1 MENIIF
7 HFLHQFRTKKMT
19 KFKKKHTFEN
29 AKIWVKIFSLEKNLF
44 LSVNIP
50 YKVSKKSPP
59 NNFFAL
65 QMSVLGCQKIALVM
79 DTFQR

>member
-1 MENIIF
+1 
-7 HFLHQFRTKKMT
+7 MT

-29 AKIWVKIFSLEKNLF
+29 AKIRVKIFSVEKNLF
-44 LSVNIP
+44 LSVTVNIP

>member
-1 MENIIF
+1 MDLDDIAINGKEG
-7 HFLHQFRTKKMT
+7 
-19 KFKKKHTFEN
+19 
-29 AKIWVKIFSLEKNLF
+29 F

-59 NNFFAL
+59 NKFFAL
-65 QMSVLGCQKIALVM
+65 QMSVLGCQKIALVI